1 MGRYVKAAA
10 VDEVKPGESKL
21 VELEGKSIALFNVDG
36 TFYALD
42 DACPHSGGPL
52 SEGRL
57 QGSRVTC
64 PWHGSIFDVTDG
76 KVLDEPATENAASYP
91 VRVVGADVEIEI

>member
-57 QGSRVTC
+57 QGTRVTC
-64 PWHGSIFDVTDG
+64 SWHGSIFDVTDG
-76 KVLDEPATENAASYP
+76 KVLDEPATDNVASYP